1 MLTWRM
7 KKWKKNGNENGEEEE
22 FWEFWKES
30 WKAEICIVT
39 FRFFRILVNC
49 KESPTPKKK
58 NPQPGPSNWSK
69 RPPSN

>member
-1 MLTWRM
+1 M

-49 KESPTPKKK
+49 KESPTPKKRILSQVQVTGQSGRHQI
-58 NPQPGPSNWSK
+58 N
-69 RPPSN
+69 